1 MNHVVNNVN
10 LKALLPVN
18 IQSISLLWFSFG
30 WEMHENWGSVNFHL
44 KRVHALVHI
53 IVMLKILY

>member
-44 KRVHALVHI
+44 KRVHTLVHI